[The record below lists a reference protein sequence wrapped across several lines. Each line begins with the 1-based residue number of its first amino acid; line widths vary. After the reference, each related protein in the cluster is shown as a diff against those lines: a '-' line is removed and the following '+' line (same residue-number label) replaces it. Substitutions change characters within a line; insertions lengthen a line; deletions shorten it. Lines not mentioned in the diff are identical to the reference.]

1 MILARNQFDQRK
13 YFHPKLKV
21 NLYQVVIL
29 SYLRYLSLLFAPSVG
44 NSFWPFSRPSVQTS
58 PPRQYSKLFFITNL
72 RELPPQSDPLWLT
85 NLQQL
90 LQSFPRLPSLPPLPF
105 LLSVDGKSTTSSR
118 QTPRWAASDCLQAC
132 QELSVGTAGADPG
145 GRWRHGFYISR
156 PVLWLAA
163 VRVLKLHPKATSS
176 LLRDVRM
183 STTHVKKNPS
193 NWTYTCPRRSRRP
206 CRPLTCNHTCRSR
219 RTHAFTQTHTSH
231 PIIML
236 HLYTQ
241 RAETLLFCSINGGR
255 WENR

>member
-58 PPRQYSKLFFITNL
+58 PPGSTVNYFLSPIWENFHLNL
-72 RELPPQSDPLWLT
+72 TLSDSQIPSPP
-85 NLQQL
+85 LQQL
-90 LQSFPRLPSLPPLPF
+90 LQSFPPTT
-105 LLSVDGKSTTSSR
+105 LSATSADSKSTTSSS

-163 VRVLKLHPKATSS
+163 VRVLKQHPKATSS

-183 STTHVKKNPS
+183 STTHVKKKKHQTEP
-193 NWTYTCPRRSRRP
+193 PRVP
-206 CRPLTCNHTCRSR
+206 AAHDDLADP
-219 RTHAFTQTHTSH
+219 
-231 PIIML
+231 
-236 HLYTQ
+236 
-241 RAETLLFCSINGGR
+241 
-255 WENR
+255 

>member
-58 PPRQYSKLFFITNL
+58 PPGSTVNYFLSPIWENFHLNL
-72 RELPPQSDPLWLT
+72 TLSDSQIPSPP
-85 NLQQL
+85 LQQL
-90 LQSFPRLPSLPPLPF
+90 LQSFPRLPFLPPLPF
-105 LLSVDGKSTTSSR
+105 LLSVDSKSTTSSS
-118 QTPRWAASDCLQAC
+118 QTPRWAASDCLRAC

-163 VRVLKLHPKATSS
+163 VRVLKQHPKATSS

-183 STTHVKKNPS
+183 STTHVKKKNIKLNLHVSP
-193 NWTYTCPRRSRRP
+193 
-206 CRPLTCNHTCRSR
+206 PLTT
-219 RTHAFTQTHTSH
+219 TLQT
-231 PIIML
+231 PNM
-236 HLYTQ
+236 
-241 RAETLLFCSINGGR
+241 
-255 WENR
+255 